1 MENKYKLY
9 EVPPMDWDE
18 IDWEENVVGQVREVA
33 VNVVES
39 NDLPSLMGRMVSG
52 INNEELSDQNY
63 WMVVEEG
70 EFETILYK

>member
-39 NDLPSLMGRMVSG
+39 NDLPSLM
-52 INNEELSDQNY
+52 EEWYQ
-63 WMVVEEG
+63 G
-70 EFETILYK
+70 